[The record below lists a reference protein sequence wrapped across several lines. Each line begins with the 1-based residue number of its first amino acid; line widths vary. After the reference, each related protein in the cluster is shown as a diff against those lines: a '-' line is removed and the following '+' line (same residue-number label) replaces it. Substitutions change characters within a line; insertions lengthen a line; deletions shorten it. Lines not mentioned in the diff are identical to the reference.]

1 MAVIMKYD
9 KSTALRIRDFLLKQ
23 GLTVEGTYGLMANLY
38 TESGFRSNN
47 AQNSYMTKMGITDEI
62 YTSRVDSGEYKDF
75 VIDKVGYGLAQW
87 TSSGRKQ
94 ALYNYS
100 KSNNVSISN
109 ETMQLNFLLKELST
123 SYKSTLNV
131 LKTSHS
137 IRDCAKY
144 VMTKFER
151 PADQSQ
157 AARNKRA
164 GFSKSFYDKYAGGKG
179 GNDGGRPISTTE
191 QSLGG
196 YGTGGYG
203 TPKPEKVRTVS
214 SSMEDS
220 RSNPNTL
227 SGRKYDSKSL
237 TSDEA
242 SQLLK
247 VMIDYLSQIA
257 DNTDTTNSELD
268 KLNGKDFGVKNT
280 TNNTVNNI
288 SNANTKSK
296 TSKVDK
302 TADRSSYEMAKR
314 VAAGILV

>member
-1 MAVIMKYD
+1 
-9 KSTALRIRDFLLKQ
+9 
-23 GLTVEGTYGLMANLY
+23 
-38 TESGFRSNN
+38 
-47 AQNSYMTKMGITDEI
+47 
-62 YTSRVDSGEYKDF
+62 
-75 VIDKVGYGLAQW
+75 
-87 TSSGRKQ
+87 
-94 ALYNYS
+94 
-100 KSNNVSISN
+100 
-109 ETMQLNFLLKELST
+109 
-123 SYKSTLNV
+123 
-131 LKTSHS
+131 
-137 IRDCAKY
+137 
-144 VMTKFER
+144 
-151 PADQSQ
+151 
-157 AARNKRA
+157 
-164 GFSKSFYDKYAGGKG
+164 
-179 GNDGGRPISTTE
+179 
-191 QSLGG
+191 
-196 YGTGGYG
+196 
-203 TPKPEKVRTVS
+203 
-214 SSMEDS
+214 MEDS